1 MLKIAV
7 DQGVK
12 LGFKSLVDPN
22 SITIDV
28 PPIMIGVQ
36 IDTNAIGVVK
46 AEIRG
51 AKNLHSATGGKLSFF
66 LFLKIYSLLKIRINF
81 FF

>member
-66 LFLKIYSLLKIRINF
+66 FILEDI
-81 FF
+81 